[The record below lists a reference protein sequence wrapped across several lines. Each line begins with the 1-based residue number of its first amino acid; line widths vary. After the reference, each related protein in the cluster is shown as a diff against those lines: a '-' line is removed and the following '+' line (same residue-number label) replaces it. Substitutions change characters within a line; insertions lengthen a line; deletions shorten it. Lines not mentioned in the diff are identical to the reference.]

1 MKDTK
6 ILLVEDDK
14 SLNYLIEESLESE
27 GYSLVSVADG
37 MEGYDAY
44 YSGKPDLII
53 LDIMLPKLDG
63 FSLARKIR
71 ISDKSTPI
79 IFLTAKEQKKDIVEG
94 FKIGCDDYVLKPF
107 SLEELYLRIVAVL
120 RRVKNQLNNSENND
134 YSIGEYKFLVNRRA
148 LTHPKEAF
156 ELTTR
161 ETDVLQYLCRNLNER
176 VSREDILIQFWE
188 RSDIYTSRSLDVFIS
203 KLRKYLSHDDSIKI
217 ESIRGYGFKLLV
229 LK

>member
-1 MKDTK
+1 MKDIK

-27 GYSLVSVADG
+27 GYSIVSVTDG
-37 MEGYDAY
+37 MAGFDAY
-44 YSGKPDLII
+44 YSDKPDLII

-71 ISDKSTPI
+71 VSDKSTPI

-94 FKIGCDDYVLKPF
+94 FKIGCDDYILKPF

-120 RRVKNQLNNSENND
+120 RRVKNQSNDSPNND
-134 YSIGEYKFLVNRRA
+134 FGIGEYNFLVNKRE
-148 LTHPKEAF
+148 LVHPKEAF

-176 VSREDILIQFWE
+176 VSREDILTQFWE